1 MDPEKGR
8 KAIGG
13 KIEIKIR
20 LREPLT
26 DKDVEI
32 LTQKWLVIEAFVMPS
47 NRVSG
52 CNNALSFHYLHCQ
65 NGTACC
71 KLSTLSLCYN
81 LLKQRAASLW
91 ITSFDNQLA
100 TSLLNL
106 RTDLSST
113 SCRKPCERIL
123 ISACL

>member
-52 CNNALSFHYLHCQ
+52 CINALGFHYLHCQ
-65 NGTACC
+65 NGTD
-71 KLSTLSLCYN
+71 LLQVVNFITLLQFAETTCS
-81 LLKQRAASLW
+81 KPV
-91 ITSFDNQLA
+91 DN
-100 TSLLNL
+100 
-106 RTDLSST
+106 
-113 SCRKPCERIL
+113 KF
-123 ISACL
+123 